1 MEYGDLLYLLI
12 FLLPEGINLLKR
24 LLQHRS
30 ESIDSSSVHLE
41 DHTIESRS
49 DASLLEI
56 TDASEDIL
64 DRLSG
69 SHTRLVWIVPGE
81 RCEDI
86 IEDTGGGHAID
97 SSRVSIFSEEV
108 PISGEYLITKTMECM
123 DRHTIRIGTDH
134 TGEAITHIASS
145 VVREGETEDIGREVV
160 SARED
165 IGDASSEDLG
175 LATSWSGDHENR
187 SVDGFDGFTLAR
199 IE

>member
-1 MEYGDLLYLLI
+1 MLNYFCHFREYGDLLYLLI
-12 FLLPEGINLLKR
+12 FLLSEGINLSKR
-24 LLQHRS
+24 LLQDRS

-69 SHTRLVWIVPGE
+69 SHTRLVWVVPCE

-86 IEDTGGGHAID
+86 IEDTRGSHTID
-97 SSRVSIFSEEV
+97 SARVSILSEEV
-108 PISGEYLITKTMECM
+108 PISGEYLIAKTMECM
-123 DRHTIRIGTDH
+123 DRHTIRIGTNH

-145 VVREGETEDIGREVV
+145 VVGEGE
-160 SARED
+160 A
-165 IGDASSEDLG
+165 
-175 LATSWSGDHENR
+175 EN
-187 SVDGFDGFTLAR
+187 
-199 IE
+199 I